1 MPKFFSALSA
11 YIEPKRS
18 LFMKILLALGVAVG
32 LCFGFVS
39 YKTTVPLPATT
50 AAAPPSHAQ
59 FNKLLKKHVDAR
71 GMVNYKG
78 FAKDKTDLKSYLD
91 LLGKNA
97 PADSWSKDDQ
107 LAYWINA
114 YNAFTIQLI
123 LDHYPI
129 KSIKDIGA
137 NIKIPFINTPWDVKF
152 IKIGGETYDLNNIEH
167 GIIRKKFSEP
177 RIHFALVCAAKSCPR
192 LRNEAFEGSRLDAQ
206 LDDQGVDFLNS
217 PAKNSITPEQA
228 SLSKILDWYGG
239 DFKKMKDM
247 SVKDVVNKFSKTNIT
262 NDTNISY
269 QTYDWTLNEQ

>member
-1 MPKFFSALSA
+1 
-11 YIEPKRS
+11 
-18 LFMKILLALGVAVG
+18 MKILLALGLAVG

-39 YKTTVPLPATT
+39 YKTTVALPTVT
-50 AAAPPSHAQ
+50 SAAAPSHAI
-59 FNKLLKKHVDAR
+59 FNKLLKTHVDAK
-71 GMVNYKG
+71 GMVDYKG
-78 FAKDKTDLKSYLD
+78 FVKDKAELKSYLD
-91 LLGKNA
+91 LLSKNA

-123 LDHYPI
+123 LDHYPL

-137 NIKIPFINTPWDVKF
+137 SIKIPLVNTPWDVKF
-152 IKIGGETYDLNNIEH
+152 IKIGGETYDLNSIEH

-206 LDDQGVDFLNS
+206 LDDQGVDFMNN
-217 PAKNSITPEQA
+217 PAKNAITAKQA

-239 DFKKMKDM
+239 DFKTMKGM
-247 SVKDVVNKFSKTNIT
+247 SVKDVVNKFSKTKIT
-262 NDTNISY
+262 DDTSISY
-269 QTYDWTLNEQ
+269 MTYDWTLNEQ